1 MYKGW
6 VIGFISS
13 AVLFF
18 IIYFVL
24 SCVNY
29 RRRFNEQYDVRNHFP
44 YEFNYEGTFADNLL
58 GNIALILSG
67 ALSVS
72 AFVFAGAQMH
82 LNGLL
87 LSAVGAGVLLSI
99 LLIVINFVP
108 LKTMK
113 MHLLFLVLLF
123 VTAFATPALLGF
135 TFFEHYQIYKDNIS
149 LAFFIVSMV
158 IAGFIFIMIM
168 NPKLS
173 FRITMQKATDEKG
186 NEYYVRP
193 KFIVVAFSEWLIL
206 FSILLTQLILIIL
219 ITLIG

>member
-1 MYKGW
+1 MFKGW
-6 VIGFISS
+6 IIGFISS
-13 AVLFF
+13 SILFF

-44 YEFNYEGTFADNLL
+44 YEFNYEGRFSDNLL
-58 GNIALILSG
+58 GNIALILCG
-67 ALSVS
+67 AFSIAS
-72 AFVFAGAQMH
+72 FIFAGAQMH

-87 LSAVGAGVLLSI
+87 ISAVGAGTLLSVLLVI
-99 LLIVINFVP
+99 INFVP

-113 MHLLFLVLLF
+113 AHLLFLVLLF
-123 VTAFATPALLGF
+123 VSAFATPTLLGF
-135 TFFEHYQIYKDNIS
+135 TFFEHYQIYQDAIS
-149 LAFFIVSMV
+149 LVLFIVS
-158 IAGFIFIMIM
+158 IAVGGFIFIMIM

-186 NEYYVRP
+186 NEYFVRP

-206 FSILLTQLILIIL
+206 FSLLLTQLILIIL